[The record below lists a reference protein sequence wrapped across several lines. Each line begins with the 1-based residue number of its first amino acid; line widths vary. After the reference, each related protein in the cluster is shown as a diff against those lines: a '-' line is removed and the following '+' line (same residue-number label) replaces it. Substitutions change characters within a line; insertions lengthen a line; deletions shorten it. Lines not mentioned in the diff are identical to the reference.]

1 MKSKDQKNWSFLIR
15 KEDRMNE
22 KDIDRIVDKILEKIR
37 NDKDIKTEKQLT
49 PFQKTEKLLSEL
61 SLLKGAID
69 SKNMLIEDLKK
80 EGISIQKRE
89 TGVNV
94 QSSKVYLSELE
105 KVENRIE
112 KLQEEI
118 ARIENIVNMVERAL
132 ETIKNNKYYDII
144 AMKYFEELTFEH
156 IAEKLDISVITA
168 KRYKNYMIRQLQLVI
183 FSDDVIKNILN

>member
-1 MKSKDQKNWSFLIR
+1 
-15 KEDRMNE
+15 MNE
-22 KDIDRIVDKILEKIR
+22 KDIDRIADKILEKIR
-37 NDKDIKTEKQLT
+37 NDKEIKTEKQLT

-118 ARIENIVNMVERAL
+118 TRIENVVNMVERAL
-132 ETIKNNKYYDII
+132 GTIRNNKYYDII
-144 AMKYFEELTFEH
+144 EMKYFDDLTFEH
-156 IAEKLDISVITA
+156 ISEKLDISVITA
-168 KRYKNYMIRQLQLVI
+168 KRYKN
-183 FSDDVIKNILN
+183 NIVYNF